1 MSRIVNLNVSPT
13 SPQYDFLTSETMS
26 TIFMG
31 GIGSGKSYIAIA
43 KMTQLALQHAGI
55 TIIAAANSFSQ
66 VRDVL
71 IKSFV
76 EFTPETLYILN
87 KASYEVKFT
96 NGSSIL
102 FRSLDSAALPKLRG
116 INCAAFFIDEAAY
129 TSEEAFK
136 VLLGRLRQ
144 PGYPHSYYLTTTP
157 RASSWFNSYVQK
169 QLDME
174 ETTIIRAS
182 TTSNKYLDPD
192 FIKNLK
198 AQYGENSNF
207 YKQEIL
213 GELVENDGRIYPH
226 IPVVGAVKIPEIVS
240 YLYAVDWGFTH
251 RSAIVV
257 GGIARDGVTYVLD
270 EWAHAHVTDSDIG
283 AKILEFYKTY
293 GGGPV
298 YCDSALPGSI
308 ETLKRMGIDAKK
320 SNKAVAD
327 GIRSVCNAFETGNL
341 LILDSCVELLTEL
354 HNYVWLDDGESPV
367 KKADDIVDA
376 LRYAIHTHNT
386 KGSDLSRF
394 KNMRIR

>member
-1 MSRIVNLNVSPT
+1 MPRIVNLNVSPT
-13 SPQYDFLTSETMS
+13 SPQYDFLTSETMA

-43 KMTQLALQHAGI
+43 KMTQLALQYSGI

-71 IKSFV
+71 IKSFI
-76 EFTPETLYILN
+76 EFTPDTLYILN
-87 KASYEVKFT
+87 KSSYEVKFT
-96 NGSSIL
+96 NGSNIL

-129 TSEEAFK
+129 TSEESFK

-144 PGYPHSYYLTTTP
+144 PRFPHSYYMTTTP
-157 RASSWFNSYVQK
+157 RASSWFNTHVQNV
-169 QLDME
+169 DMN
-174 ETTIIRAS
+174 ETTVIRAA

-198 AQYGENSNF
+198 AQYGENSN
-207 YKQEIL
+207 YYRQEIL
-213 GELVENDGRIYPH
+213 GELVENDGRIYPN
-226 IPVVGAVKIPEIVS
+226 IRICESITGIENYIYS
-240 YLYAVDWGFTH
+240 VDWGFTH

-257 GGIARDGVTYVLD
+257 CGIDSSNTTYVLD
-270 EWAHAHVTDSDIG
+270 EWAHSHVTDSDIG

-320 SNKAVAD
+320 SNKAVTD
-327 GIRSVCNAFETGNL
+327 GIRSVTNAFETGHL
-341 LILDSCVELLTEL
+341 FILDSCTELLTEL
-354 HNYVWLDDGESPV
+354 HNYVWMDDGESPV
-367 KKADDIVDA
+367 KKNDDIVDA
-376 LRYAIHTHNT
+376 LRYAIHTNNT
-386 KGSDLSRF
+386 KGSDVSRF